1 MDALHLDDR
10 PNRALAW
17 AGLCLPAHRV
27 AARSLAAL
35 LALAAGAAVAVSGR
49 VELAPPAS
57 PHTAGAPQAI
67 MAPDAVSPAAASAPA
82 VPARPAILPVLS
94 DEVRLAALQEGKRLR
109 SMAPV
114 TASAPE
120 PTVRPVEIPSVA
132 SAAKSHAPA
141 DGAVAYALV
150 TDITRTRV
158 ASELRQQLM
167 GPTVAIG
174 VLPGRPR
181 TDLMQVDTGWRA
193 VVWPFATEP
202 EADKARRLLAERG
215 IRTEVLKF

>member
-1 MDALHLDDR
+1 MDAIPIDHQAK
-10 PNRALAW
+10 RALTW
-17 AGLCLPAHRV
+17 AGLHLPAHRI
-27 AARSLAAL
+27 AGRSLAAL
-35 LALAAGAAVAVSGR
+35 LVLAAGVAMAVSGQ
-49 VELAPPAS
+49 VQYEPPAS
-57 PHTAGAPQAI
+57 SHTTSAAES
-67 MAPDAVSPAAASAPA
+67 MAADPVSPAASSVQALHT
-82 VPARPAILPVLS
+82 RPAILPMLS

-109 SMAPV
+109 SMTPAA
-114 TASAPE
+114 ASAPA
-120 PTVRPVEIPSVA
+120 PAARPVEVPPVVG
-132 SAAKSHAPA
+132 SARSSALV

-167 GPTVAIG
+167 GSSAAIG
-174 VLPGRPR
+174 VLPGAPR

-193 VVWPFATEP
+193 VVWPFATES